1 MPHRTTA
8 KELKARLDAGATPF
22 LLDVREDWEVET
34 AAFPGATHIP
44 MAEVVEDPS
53 VVPQDGEVIVIC
65 HSGGRSFTVAMLL
78 ERAGCTQVAN
88 LEGGITAWSQD
99 VDPSVPMY

>member
-1 MPHRTTA
+1 MQRVSAT
-8 KELKARLDAGATPF
+8 ELKARLDAGATPL

-44 MAEVVEDPS
+44 MAAILEDPA
-53 VVPQDGEVIVIC
+53 VVPQGDEIIVIC
-65 HSGGRSFTVAMLL
+65 HTGGRSFTVAMLL

-88 LEGGITAWSQD
+88 LEGGIAAWAQD
-99 VDPSVPMY
+99 VDPAVPMY